1 MAPSHVM
8 APSQRMTTTSFA
20 TLAGIAL
27 ALGLAAGSASAQTAE
42 KQGDAEAAKAAA
54 PGAERP
60 AGEAPAA
67 GEAAKAAGA
76 PGATSPEA
84 QHAAAAAG
92 DAPKASEPG
101 TEHHTGGPSEQ
112 DEEEVDPSKHFN
124 FVGIQPGH
132 LFDYSGKDE
141 FGGPIGDG
149 KMVDT
154 ETGKVIHEEEPA
166 SPPFVF
172 VLLNFAIL
180 LALLAWKLWPVGQK
194 VAVERHDLIKTALEE
209 AARLRTQAADKL
221 AEYETRLKAADA
233 EIQQLVAGM
242 RADAEAE
249 KTRILAAAEA
259 QAAQMKRD
267 AELRIAAEIEQA
279 RALLTREV
287 TAAAAAATEKLLR
300 DKLTPKDQQ
309 QLVAGFIADVQGT
322 GGPTPT
328 PRAGRG
334 TGEVR

>member
-1 MAPSHVM
+1 MSP
-8 APSQRMTTTSFA
+8 RTTTRLMTRFA

-27 ALGLAAGSASAQTAE
+27 AMALTAGSASAQTAE
-42 KQGDAEAAKAAA
+42 KQGEEAAKAAA

-60 AGEAPAA
+60 AGEA
-67 GEAAKAAGA
+67 AKAAGA
-76 PGATSPEA
+76 AGDEAKARAPGATNPEVE
-84 QHAAAAAG
+84 HATTAPIG

-154 ETGKVIHEEEPA
+154 ETGKVIHEEEAA

-309 QLVAGFIADVQGT
+309 QLVAGFIADVQG